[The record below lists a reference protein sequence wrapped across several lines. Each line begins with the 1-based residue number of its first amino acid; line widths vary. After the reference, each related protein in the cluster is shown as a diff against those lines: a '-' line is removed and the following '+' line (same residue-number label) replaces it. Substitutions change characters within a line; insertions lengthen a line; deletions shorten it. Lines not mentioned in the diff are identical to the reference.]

1 MKVLVLCQRKTG
13 DPHNSKDYQTVKEDI
28 VPKINILVDAL
39 LQHKPHTIE
48 YLSSLEGDHKEGTVD
63 IKGFL
68 QADSTLTFEN
78 KTQSTRD
85 FVDENEGTYALILL
99 NTCPFMFMDFDLIYQ
114 LLAADG
120 LMVFTAFPRAISS
133 KINFNIDNLNKL
145 FKLDSTNTQPGIFIY
160 NKKLQ
165 RGSSKTKTKTRPRI
179 KSKSRPKT
187 KKKRTRRRSKRFY

>member
-68 QADSTLTFEN
+68 QADSTLTFET
-78 KTQSTRD
+78 KTLSTRD

-120 LMVFTAFPRAISS
+120 LMVFSAFPRAISS
-133 KINFNIDNLNKL
+133 KINFNIDHLNKL
-145 FKLDSTNTQPGIFIY
+145 FKLDNTNTQPGIFIY

-165 RGSSKTKTKTRPRI
+165 RGSSKTKTKT
-179 KSKSRPKT
+179 
-187 KKKRTRRRSKRFY
+187 KKKRTRRRRARTKRFY